1 VSVLPDGEV
10 ITSPDD
16 VDDVV
21 PLPDTVVPGLD
32 NVDPDDVII
41 VLGDVLMLGM
51 VVEPLPP
58 PLPLALPLP
67 PPLAP
72 PLPPPLAP
80 PPPPAVVCAWSMFR
94 EAVSSFQALIPFKM
108 LTISRA
114 RTISVA

>member
-16 VDDVV
+16 VDDVF
-21 PLPDTVVPGLD
+21 PLPDSVVPELD
-32 NVDPDDVII
+32 NVDPVDVII

-51 VVEPLPP
+51 VVEALPP

-72 PLPPPLAP
+72 PFPPPP
-80 PPPPAVVCAWSMFR
+80 RPPPAVVCAWSMFR